1 MLSEFLPI
9 LPNTKSVSFIL
20 KLLRISVPLSFE
32 SIGGVLVGI
41 QSAWLLSLGP
51 VHFYEYF
58 FTVSDIKI
66 FETLFF
72 IIIFLLPLF
81 GIGGIFQF
89 SLLNPSKKIFFS
101 MMYFA
106 VMLIPIGFTAIFVG
120 CSWAGA
126 CF

>member
-1 MLSEFLPI
+1 MALSICPLMLL
-9 LPNTKSVSFIL
+9 LFIL
-20 KLLRISVPLSFE
+20 TLPPFKQIY
-32 SIGGVLVGI
+32 G
-41 QSAWLLSLGP
+41 
-51 VHFYEYF
+51 
-58 FTVSDIKI
+58 TI